1 MKVLGFD
8 TSSIVATA
16 AVVDDEKLVCE
27 CIINNKKN
35 HSEKLLPLVSE
46 MLKNAEVALEELN
59 GIAVAQGP
67 GSFTGLRIGAATA
80 KGLAYALG
88 IPLLGVPT
96 LDGLAYNVK
105 HFRGL
110 ICPILNARRNQ
121 VYTALYEGGLDS
133 GFRRITDYM
142 AVNIGKI
149 LDRIQSTGKRV
160 IFLGD
165 GLDVYRQHIT
175 AQLKDKGLFASQ
187 AFNMPSAASV
197 AMLGLEKLRKGLE
210 QSAFEFTPLY
220 VRRSQAEIQYEKR
233 KRERSN

>member
-1 MKVLGFD
+1 VKVLGFD

-27 CIINNKKN
+27 YFINNKKN

-46 MLKNAEVALEELN
+46 MLKNAEVALEELD

-67 GSFTGLRIGAATA
+67 GSFTGLRIGAAIA
-80 KGLAYALG
+80 KGLAYALD

-105 HFRGL
+105 HFKGL

-121 VYTALYEGGLDS
+121 VYTALYEGGLVS
-133 GFRRITDYM
+133 GYKRITDYM
-142 AVNIGKI
+142 AVNIKEI
-149 LDRIQSTGKRV
+149 IDRIQITGKRV

-165 GLDVYRQHIT
+165 GLDVYKQDIT
-175 AQLKDKGLFASQ
+175 AELGDKGLFASQ

-197 AMLGLEKLRKGLE
+197 AMLGLEKLKKGLG
-210 QSAFEFTPLY
+210 QSAFEFNPLY
-220 VRRSQAEIQYEKR
+220 VRKSQAEIQYEKR
-233 KRERSN
+233 KKERSN